1 MNLKN
6 TQNRKVWVLL
16 LNWKNASDTV
26 ACLDSIL
33 DCDDTE
39 IQGVVL
45 CDNGS
50 NDGSIDDFLDWQ
62 KHNNMPLEHIKFVA
76 GEFET
81 ITSIKSNARFQ
92 FTLIENGEN
101 LGFAA
106 GNNIGLNYIKEF
118 TDYDYVFLLNNDTLI
133 QDRSISALVERFEE
147 NNAIGLCGSKV
158 IYEYKRDIVQAYG
171 GASFNKWLGRAVDIG
186 TNTNVKNIVDAK
198 QVEKKLDYILGA
210 ATMISKACLETVG
223 NMEER
228 YFLYYEEIDWAVRAK
243 QKGFSLAYAEGSIV
257 YHKEGASIGTSYDT
271 RKRSQLSTYYLTSSK
286 VRFAMKMYPYTLPTV
301 VVFSVLQALRA
312 LINKDVSTTKTIIK
326 AIFLKPFTN

>member
-1 MNLKN
+1 MKN

-16 LNWKNASDTV
+16 LNWKNAADTV

-33 DCDDTE
+33 DCDDNE

-50 NDGSIDDFLDWQ
+50 NDGSIEEFLDWQ
-62 KHNNMPLEHIKFVA
+62 QHNNMPLEHLKFVA
-76 GEFET
+76 DKFEK
-81 ITSIKSNARFQ
+81 ITSIKASARFQ

-133 QDRSISALVERFEE
+133 QDRTITALVERFEE
-147 NNAIGLCGSKV
+147 NNTIGLCGAKV

-171 GASFNKWLGRAVDIG
+171 GASFNKWIGRAVDIG
-186 TNTNVKNIVDAK
+186 TNTNVNNIVDAK
-198 QVEKKLDYILGA
+198 QVEEKLDYILGA
-210 ATMISKACLETVG
+210 ATMISKVCLETVG

-228 YFLYYEEIDWAVRAK
+228 YFLYYEEIDWAVRVK
-243 QKGFSLAYAEGSIV
+243 RRGFKLAYSTDSIV
-257 YHKEGASIGTSYDT
+257 YHKEGASIGSSYDKT
-271 RKRSQLSTYYLTSSK
+271 KRSQLSAYYLTASK
-286 VRFAMKMYPYTLPTV
+286 VRFALKMYPFTLPTV
-301 VVFSVLQALRA
+301 LLFTILQALRC
-312 LINKDVSTTKTIIK
+312 LIHKDVISAKTIIK
-326 AIFLKPFTN
+326 AMFLRPYC